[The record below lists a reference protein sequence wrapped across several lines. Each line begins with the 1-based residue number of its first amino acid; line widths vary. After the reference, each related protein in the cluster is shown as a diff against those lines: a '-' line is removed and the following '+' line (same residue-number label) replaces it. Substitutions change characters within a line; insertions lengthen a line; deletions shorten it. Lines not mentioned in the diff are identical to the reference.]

1 MIAEFVK
8 IRVDL
13 GMMTHRK
20 HGAGEF
26 SPHSSIRVDEMN
38 DVALTH
44 VADLVGAMVFDN
56 SV

>member
-13 GMMTHRK
+13 GMMTHHK

-44 VADLVGAMVFDN
+44 VADLVGAKVFDN